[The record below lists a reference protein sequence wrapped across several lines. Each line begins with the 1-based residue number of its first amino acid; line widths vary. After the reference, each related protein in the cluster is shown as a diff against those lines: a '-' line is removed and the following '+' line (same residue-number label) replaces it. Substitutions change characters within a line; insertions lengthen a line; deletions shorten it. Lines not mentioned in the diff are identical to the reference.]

1 MGGQLLKNIVFLALF
16 AEKHPQVTKKKKKNV
31 TEEQE
36 AEDGEQEE
44 EASDSDGEDDDEQK
58 GQTERAPLRWLVARL
73 SVIAKRG
80 HALQVRWLAFM

>member
-16 AEKHPQVTKKKKKNV
+16 AEKHPQVTKKKV

-44 EASDSDGEDDDEQK
+44 KASDSDGEGDDERK

-73 SVIAKRG
+73 SVFAKRG